1 VANSE
6 VISKPPLSKGAV
18 PLVAAGLQA
27 GRTPLA
33 LRASLR
39 QCGVSFF
46 ARVIKNAAL
55 LEQAGIFDAQTIT
68 RLQTRSEELR
78 ADANY
83 RLLGQLHGIEQ
94 QDCTRFAQA
103 D

>member
-1 VANSE
+1 VGARPRPIRRLLQHLE
-6 VISKPPLSKGAV
+6 LLSR
-18 PLVAAGLQA
+18 LNAA
-27 GRTPLA
+27 
-33 LRASLR
+33 
-39 QCGVSFF
+39 F
-46 ARVIKNAAL
+46 ARVIKNVAL

-68 RLQTRSEELR
+68 RIQTRSEELR